1 MATRST
7 ISIKEGNKIKTIYCH
22 WDGYLSHNG
31 AILLQHYSDPNKVN
45 QLINLGDISSLR
57 KNIEPTEK
65 GVISTWENG
74 KFVTRETSE
83 PHSFDKPHDDVVIAY
98 MRDRG
103 AKDCEAREYDKPTE
117 EEEYNYLFED
127 GKWYLINDD
136 DKSLIELTNE
146 LCEIEE

>member
-22 WDGYLSHNG
+22 WDGYPSNNG

-57 KNIEPTEK
+57 ENVEPTN
-65 GVISTWENG
+65 T
-74 KFVTRETSE
+74 TT
-83 PHSFDKPHDDVVIAY
+83 PHSFDKPHDDVVVAY

-103 AKDCEAREYDKPTE
+103 EKDCEAREYDKPSE
-117 EEEYNYLFED
+117 KQQYNYLFEN
-127 GKWYLINDD
+127 GKWYLISKDN
-136 DKSLIELTNE
+136 SLTELTNE
-146 LCEIEE
+146 LCEIED

>member
-22 WDGYLSHNG
+22 WDGYPSNNG

-65 GVISTWENG
+65 GVISTWKNG
-74 KFVTRETSE
+74 EFLTIETSE

-98 MRDRG
+98 IRDRG
-103 AKDCEAREYDKPTE
+103 EKDCEAREYDKITE

-136 DKSLIELTNE
+136 KSLIELTNE
-146 LCEIEE
+146 LCEIDN

>member
-22 WDGYLSHNG
+22 WDGYPSHNG
-31 AILLQHYSDPNKVN
+31 AILLQHYSDLNKVT

-57 KNIEPTEK
+57 ENIEPAEK
-65 GVISTWENG
+65 GFISTWENG
-74 KFVTRETSE
+74 KYVRIETTE

-103 AKDCEAREYDKPTE
+103 EKDCKARVYHKITE
-117 EEEYNYLFED
+117 EEEYNYLFEN
-127 GKWYLINDD
+127 GKWYLIH
-136 DKSLIELTNE
+136 I
-146 LCEIEE
+146 